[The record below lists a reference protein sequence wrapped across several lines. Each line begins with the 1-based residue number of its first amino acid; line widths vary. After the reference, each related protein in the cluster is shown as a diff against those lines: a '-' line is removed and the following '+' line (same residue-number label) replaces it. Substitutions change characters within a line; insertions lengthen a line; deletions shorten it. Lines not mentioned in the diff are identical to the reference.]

1 MKQVGR
7 SSQSA
12 DMSADKKRPA
22 GHDETEPSPTAGL
35 PRVQP
40 QAVRAGSL
48 FESPGNAD
56 PFLQRSGEWMLDDRR
71 LCRLCML
78 AVIVS
83 LFGEKALMFI

>member
-22 GHDETEPSPTAGL
+22 GHDETAQSPTAGL
-35 PRVQP
+35 PRVQRN
-40 QAVRAGSL
+40 AVRTSSL

-56 PFLQRSGEWMLDDRR
+56 PLFQRSEQWMLDDRR
-71 LCRLCML
+71 LCRLCMM